1 MPYRRKD
8 SYYRRARAAGY
19 RARSAYKLAELDA
32 RFRILR
38 PGDVVVDLGAWPGG
52 WLQVAAERV
61 GARGRVVGVDVADI
75 EPLPNANI
83 RTLTADVR
91 APETIAAL
99 AAILG
104 RPADIVLSDLAP
116 KLTGV
121 RATDEARG
129 AELVDAV
136 VGALPVLLRP
146 GGSLL
151 MKVFMGTGYRSTVDE
166 MRSTFAEVR
175 TTRSEATRERSA
187 ELYLVARRYRGP
199 APGHVSE

>member
-1 MPYRRKD
+1 MGYRRKD
-8 SYYRRARAAGY
+8 AYYRRARAAGY

-32 RFRILR
+32 RFRILH

-61 GARGRVVGVDVADI
+61 GARGHVVGVDVADV
-75 EPLPNANI
+75 EPLPNANV

-99 AAILG
+99 AAMLG
-104 RPADIVLSDLAP
+104 RPADVVLSDLAP

-129 AELVDAV
+129 AELV
-136 VGALPVLLRP
+136 
-146 GGSLL
+146 
-151 MKVFMGTGYRSTVDE
+151 MGTGYRATVE
-166 MRSTFAEVR
+166 AMKTAFAEVR

-187 ELYLVARRYRGP
+187 ELYLVGRRYRGP
-199 APGHVSE
+199 SPARTGE

>member
-1 MPYRRKD
+1 MGYRRKD
-8 SYYRRARAAGY
+8 AYYRRARAAGY

-32 RFRILR
+32 RFRILH

-61 GARGRVVGVDVADI
+61 GARGHVVGVDVAEID
-75 EPLPNANI
+75 PLPNANV
-83 RTLTADVR
+83 RTLKGDVR

-99 AAILG
+99 ATILG
-104 RPADIVLSDLAP
+104 RPADVALSDLAP

-121 RATDEARG
+121 RTTDEARA

-136 VGALPVLLRP
+136 VAALPVLLRS

-151 MKVFMGTGYRSTVDE
+151 MKLFMGTGYRSTVE
-166 MRSTFAEVR
+166 TMKTSFAEVR
-175 TTRSEATRERSA
+175 TTRAEATRERSA
-187 ELYLVARRYRGP
+187 ELYLVGRRYRGAAP
-199 APGHVSE
+199 APAGE

>member
-8 SYYRRARAAGY
+8 TYYRRARAAGY

-38 PGDVVVDLGAWPGG
+38 PGDVVIDLGAWPGG

-61 GARGRVVGVDVADI
+61 GARGQVLGVDVADI
-75 EPLPNANI
+75 KPLPNANV
-83 RTLTADVR
+83 RTLTGDVR
-91 APETIAAL
+91 APGTIAAL

-104 RPADIVLSDLAP
+104 RRADVVLSDLAP

-121 RATDEARG
+121 RATDEARA

-136 VGALPVLLRP
+136 GGALPVLLRP

-151 MKVFMGTGYRSTVDE
+151 VKLFMGPAYRGTVDT
-166 MRSTFAEVR
+166 MKR
-175 TTRSEATRERSA
+175 
-187 ELYLVARRYRGP
+187 
-199 APGHVSE
+199 

>member
-1 MPYRRKD
+1 MGYRRKD
-8 SYYRRARAAGY
+8 AYYRRARAAGY

-32 RFRILR
+32 RFRILH

-61 GARGRVVGVDVADI
+61 GARGHVVGVDVADV
-75 EPLPNANI
+75 EPLPNANV

-91 APETIAAL
+91 VPETIAAL
-99 AAILG
+99 AAMLG
-104 RPADIVLSDLAP
+104 RPADVVLSDLAP

-129 AELVDAV
+129 AELVETV
-136 VGALPVLLRP
+136 GGALPVLLRP

-151 MKVFMGTGYRSTVDE
+151 MKLFMGTGYRATVE
-166 MRSTFAEVR
+166 AMKTAFAEAR

-187 ELYLVARRYRGP
+187 ELYLVGRRYRGP
-199 APGHVSE
+199 SPARTGE

>member
-1 MPYRRKD
+1 VGYRRKD
-8 SYYRRARAAGY
+8 AYYRRARAAGY

-52 WLQVAAERV
+52 WLQIAAERV
-61 GARGRVVGVDVADI
+61 GPRGHVVGVDVADI
-75 EPLPNANI
+75 EPLQNPNV

-99 AAILG
+99 AAMLG
-104 RPADIVLSDLAP
+104 RPADVLLSDLAP

-129 AELVDAV
+129 EELVDAV

-151 MKVFMGTGYRSTVDE
+151 MKLFMGTGYRATVDG
-166 MRSTFAEVR
+166 MKSTFAEVR

-187 ELYLVARRYRGP
+187 ELYLVARRYRGRGP
-199 APGHVSE
+199 DGTSE